1 MKPKPKIKLKIKPP
15 VEVAMRDVMID
26 LETLG
31 TRAGCVILSIG
42 AVAFDANS
50 GELGEE
56 FYCVVNTESCKQAGL
71 FVDQGTVD
79 WWAKQSEQAREVL
92 MQAEEAGFPL
102 VEAMAE
108 LTEYLTQFKLGAVR
122 IWGNGAD
129 FDNPILIACYAAV
142 EQKVPWSPW
151 NGRCY
156 RTLKNLVKGPKLV
169 RQGTYHNALDDAK
182 TQAVHAIQLLKVLT
196 DA

>member
-1 MKPKPKIKLKIKPP
+1 MKPKLKVKSTSNATI
-15 VEVAMRDVMID
+15 EMRDVMID

-31 TRAGCVILSIG
+31 TRAGCVVLSIG
-42 AVAFDANS
+42 AVAFDAVS
-50 GELGEE
+50 GELGKE
-56 FYCVVNTESCKQAGL
+56 FYCVVSTESCQEAGL
-71 FVDQGTVD
+71 HVDSDTVA
-79 WWAKQSEQAREVL
+79 WWSKQSEEARAVL
-92 MQAEEAGFPL
+92 YQAEESGLPL
-102 VEAMAE
+102 IMA
-108 LTEYLTQFKLGAVR
+108 LTNFTEYLSQFNLGSVR

-142 EQKVPWSPW
+142 YKKAPWSPW

-182 TQAVHAIQLLKVLT
+182 TQAAHAVQLLKVLS